1 MLGAKREVFIDQG
14 LQWEVSYAILCQSHG
29 QGLGFK
35 RSFVVVGN
43 TGDGPGEAIED
54 DQLVPYSSLLS
65 LPL

>member
-35 RSFVVVGN
+35 RSFVVVVGN
-43 TGDGPGEAIED
+43 TGDGEAIED
-54 DQLVPYSSLLS
+54 DQLVPNSSLLS

>member
-35 RSFVVVGN
+35 MSFVGN
-43 TGDGPGEAIED
+43 TGDGN
-54 DQLVPYSSLLS
+54 
-65 LPL
+65 

>member
-1 MLGAKREVFIDQG
+1 MLGAKCEVFIDQG

-43 TGDGPGEAIED
+43 TGDGED
-54 DQLVPYSSLLS
+54 DQLVPNSSLLS